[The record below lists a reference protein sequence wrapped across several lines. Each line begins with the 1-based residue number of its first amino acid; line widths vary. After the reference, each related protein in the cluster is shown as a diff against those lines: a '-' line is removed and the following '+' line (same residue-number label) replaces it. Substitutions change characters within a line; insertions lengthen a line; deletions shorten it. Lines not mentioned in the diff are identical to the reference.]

1 MLKGLL
7 KTLPMDCPARRL
19 DMVVAGW
26 IHIEV
31 PVHQVVDVHLF
42 GCELQHLQSLSLRC
56 AGGGQKAKRLNGSAA
71 CATFCVS
78 TSVYTFEKRHE
89 GICHISHAVDTSAS
103 SELKA
108 R

>member
-1 MLKGLL
+1 MYTSLGANFSTSSLFRF
-7 KTLPMDCPARRL
+7 DAR
-19 DMVVAGW
+19 
-26 IHIEV
+26 
-31 PVHQVVDVHLF
+31 
-42 GCELQHLQSLSLRC
+42 
-56 AGGGQKAKRLNGSAA
+56 GGGQKAKRLNGSAA